1 MKYTA
6 AIITLSD
13 SRYLGLNE
21 DLSKDVI
28 TTILESFNFDILSY
42 TLLPDNFE
50 KLKETLIKYAN
61 DNINLIVTTGG
72 TGLSQKD
79 ITPEAT
85 KEVIERE
92 VEGVMEAIRANG
104 LKYTP
109 RAMLSRGKCGIRNK
123 SVILNLPGSPKAC
136 KENLE
141 FVLPTLIHGIDSL
154 LDKVSDCGRK

>member
-13 SRYLGLNE
+13 SRYLGENK

-28 TTILESFNFDILSY
+28 EEILHEFNFEIVSY
-42 TLLPDNFE
+42 TLLPDDFAQ
-50 KLKETLIKYAN
+50 LKEELLRQIN
-61 DNINLIVTTGG
+61 NNINFIITTGG
-72 TGLSQKD
+72 TGLSKRD

-85 KEVIERE
+85 NGVIEKEVL
-92 VEGVMEAIRANG
+92 GVMEAIRANG

-109 RAMLSRGKCGIRNK
+109 RAMLTRGVCGIKNQ
-123 SVILNLPGSPKAC
+123 SIILNLPGSPKAC

-141 FVLPTLIHGIDSL
+141 YVLPTLIHGIDSL
-154 LDKVSDCGRK
+154 LGKVSDCGRR